1 VPGFYYFIEKLEETT
16 LNYLKEI
23 GFNEHFEKAAAT
35 YIQEGLEVGRVSV
48 EYRGMYRLLTEHGE
62 KLAEVS
68 GKYRHQALARED
80 YPAVGDWVVYRKLPE
95 DDKAVILHTLPRFS
109 KFSRKTAGLE
119 TTEQILATNIDTVFL
134 VNALNNDFNPRRIER
149 YLLMAWESGANPVII
164 LSKADLCDDLE
175 DKINEVEQ
183 VAFGVP
189 IIAVSSVMGDGL
201 DLLSPYITTG
211 KTVALLGSSG
221 VGKSTLINV
230 LFGDEVQL
238 TKEVREQ
245 DDRGRHTTTH
255 RELFIL
261 PSGGILI
268 DTPGMREFQ
277 LWDTAGGL
285 ETNFQDIENF
295 ALECQFRDCSHENE
309 PNCAVRLAIE
319 DRRLTEGR
327 YASYKKLQRELA
339 YIERKNDQRAKI
351 EERNKWKKLSKS
363 VRSRK

>member
-1 VPGFYYFIEKLEETT
+1 MNLQ
-16 LNYLKEI
+16 EI
-23 GFNEHFEKAAAT
+23 GFNGHFQEAANA
-35 YIQEGLEVGRVSV
+35 YINEGYEVGRVSV
-48 EYRGMYRLLTEHGE
+48 EFKGMYRLLTVYGE
-62 KLAEVS
+62 LLAEVS
-68 GKYRHQALARED
+68 GKYRHQAITRED
-80 YPAVGDWVVYRKLPE
+80 YPAVGDWVVYRRLG
-95 DDKAVILHTLPRFS
+95 DGDKAQIVHTLPRFS

-149 YLLMAWESGANPVII
+149 YLVMAWESGANPVIV
-164 LSKADLCDDLE
+164 LSKADLCEDLE

-189 IIAVSSVMGDGL
+189 IIAISSIMNEGI
-201 DLLSPYITTG
+201 DLLAPYTATG

-230 LFGDEVQL
+230 LFGEEVQK

-261 PSGGILI
+261 PNGGILI

-277 LWDTAGGL
+277 LWDSSSGL
-285 ETNFQDIENF
+285 ESGFQEIESL
-295 ALECQFRDCSHENE
+295 ASDCQFRDCKHENE

-319 DRRLTEGR
+319 EGRITEGR
-327 YASYKKLQRELA
+327 NNSYKKLQKELA
-339 YIERKNDQRAKI
+339 YMERKNNQRAML
-351 EERNKWKKLSKS
+351 EEKAKRKKAI
-363 VRSRK
+363 RSRR